1 MNSAEV
7 EQTLLNDGLVAI
19 VRGEFSVSEQ
29 EAIAEALLVGGVPV
43 DRLAERVGS
52 TPFFA
57 YDRAMI
63 TERVAAVK
71 AALPERASLA
81 YAVKAN
87 PMPAVVQHLAGLVDH
102 LDVASAG
109 ELAVALE
116 RQGRHAL
123 VLGFSGAS
131 AQTLRTIVDPQAGLD
146 HNIAFEDLD
155 WVEDQIDSDYA
166 VKKVS
171 TYLAQ
176 GDLSLKSAL
185 DSIGTAFI
193 RT

>member
-1 MNSAEV
+1 MRTTDHVTAHGTV
-7 EQTLLNDGLVAI
+7 DGT
-19 VRGEFSVSEQ
+19 
-29 EAIAEALLVGGVPV
+29 LLVGGVPV

-71 AALPERASLA
+71 AALPERVSLG

-109 ELAVALE
+109 ELRRGARHRAGPDRDQLRRA
-116 RQGRHAL
+116 RQDRRRAATGGGRRA
-123 VLGFSGAS
+123 
-131 AQTLRTIVDPQAGLD
+131 
-146 HNIAFEDLD
+146 
-155 WVEDQIDSDYA
+155 
-166 VKKVS
+166 
-171 TYLAQ
+171 
-176 GDLSLKSAL
+176 
-185 DSIGTAFI
+185 
-193 RT
+193 